1 MRSILPQKPCLVQG
15 TKLLSPPRRCWRTLL
30 RQKHRISGFGQPV
43 RPAEALG
50 RQGTASWPVVP
61 SLTPLPFFP
70 LTICFRV
77 MCRFNVPGHVRGL
90 YCGIG
95 CTFEPLAAERRR
107 LLGSPLL
114 RRLTALPPRQQD
126 RAGEPADRSRDML
139 KLVRPCRPSLASSVV
154 KGVKERNILEVR
166 GHRFGL
172 GQLLRGRVR
181 PMAGDSPSGERL
193 AGQSGLVFD
202 VEAHPASLG

>member
-1 MRSILPQKPCLVQG
+1 
-15 TKLLSPPRRCWRTLL
+15 
-30 RQKHRISGFGQPV
+30 
-43 RPAEALG
+43 
-50 RQGTASWPVVP
+50 
-61 SLTPLPFFP
+61 
-70 LTICFRV
+70 

-126 RAGEPADRSRDML
+126 RAGEPAGRSRDML

-181 PMAGDSPSGERL
+181 PMAEDSPSGERL
-193 AGQSGLVFD
+193 AGQSGLVFHIGVKVRRFPRKTVKALLGVD
-202 VEAHPASLG
+202 FCYNGKSPIPALKW